1 MVKVIKIKE
10 NYPEVMDYEA
20 EKFRDDLTDFV
31 ESSAEELILDLN
43 GVDQLCSIAVSAIIM
58 GYKLRKEQ
66 GKKFSVINA
75 GERNRRLFEMLNI
88 EELITD

>member
-31 ESSAEELILDLN
+31 EVSTEDLVLDLS
-43 GVDQLCSIAVSAIIM
+43 GVDLLCSIAVSAIIM
-58 GYKLRKEQ
+58 GYKLRKDQ
-66 GKKFSVINA
+66 GKKLSVVNA
-75 GERNRRLFEMLNI
+75 CDRNRKLFEMLNI
-88 EELITD
+88 EEIITD